1 MRCLRGAYCWKPMG
15 NRGAYEVPKFVDL
28 NEETMCPRSCSR
40 GALETLRT
48 ITRRLS
54 VTLRPPGPRNPERNT
69 SRSQKP
75 TPRDFMPPP
84 PHAPFE
90 HFILNAT
97 RLRVREAIHKVRAM
111 RRVGQGTG

>member
-1 MRCLRGAYCWKPMG
+1 MG
-15 NRGAYEVPKFVDL
+15 NRGAYEVHKLVD
-28 NEETMCPRSCSR
+28 P
-40 GALETLRT
+40 
-48 ITRRLS
+48 
-54 VTLRPPGPRNPERNT
+54 
-69 SRSQKP
+69 RSQKP

-90 HFILNAT
+90 HFILNAA